1 LIDRRE
7 VMEFS
12 REFGLAANIIEK
24 DYVLGWLLA
33 GIAAH
38 SELGSIWVFKGGTCL
53 KKCYFET
60 YRFSEDLD
68 FTLTSSEHLD
78 QAFLEGAFRKI
89 AEWIYEASG
98 IEVPADAIRFEVY
111 ENKRGGKSAE
121 GRIGY
126 RGPMG
131 RRGDPARIKL
141 DLTTD
146 EILVMEPALRE
157 VNHPYSD
164 KPDAGIHVRCYA
176 FEEVFAEKVRA
187 LAERE
192 RPRDLYDVVH
202 LYRHDELRPDRSLVF
217 ATLEQKCAYKGITV
231 PTFAVLE
238 NQPQRIELEA
248 EWKNM
253 LAHQLPVLPPFQ
265 QFWEELPA
273 VFDWLHG
280 VTEKAIRPAAPVVS
294 GIAYAAWR
302 PPSMAQ
308 AWHTSAPLEVIRFAA
323 ANHLCVN
330 LTYQGSVRLIEP
342 YSLRRS
348 SDGNLLLIAVKHGTG
363 ATRSYR
369 VDRIQGAEASQQPFG
384 PRYAIELTPSGP
396 ITASTISRRAAGNT
410 TRGRALPG
418 TRRRTIRRP
427 LISGSRYVFEC
438 SLCGKRFTRKRNN
451 PALNPHK
458 DKQGF
463 PCPGRSGLFVA
474 MK

>member
-1 LIDRRE
+1 MIDRRE

-12 REFGLAANIIEK
+12 REFGLAANVIEK

-38 SELGSIWVFKGGTCL
+38 LELGLAWAFKGGTCL

-146 EILVMEPALRE
+146 EVLVLDPAQRE

-164 KPDAGIHVRCYA
+164 KPDADIHVRCYA
-176 FEEVFAEKVRA
+176 FEEVFAEKIRA

-217 ATLEQKCAYKGITV
+217 ATLEQKCAYKGIAV

-238 NQPQRIELEA
+238 NQPQRVELEA

-280 VTEKAIRPAAPVVS
+280 LAEKAVLPAAPAVS
-294 GIAYAAWR
+294 GVRYAAWR

-323 ANHLCVN
+323 ANHLCVS
-330 LTYQGSVRLIEP
+330 LTYQGSTRLIEP

-348 SDGNLLLIAVKHGTG
+348 SEGNLLLIAIKHQTG
-363 ATRSYR
+363 ETRSYR
-369 VDRIQGAEASQQPFG
+369 IDRIQSAEASQQTFV

-396 ITASTISRRAAGNT
+396 ITAPEISRRATGIA
-410 TRGRALPG
+410 RPGRSVSG
-418 TRRRTIRRP
+418 RRRRIIGRP
-427 LISGSRYVFEC
+427 LSSGPKYVFEC
-438 SLCGKRFTRKRNN
+438 SLCGKRFTRKSHN

-463 PCPGRSGLFVA
+463 PCPGRTGLFVA